1 MADPL
6 TSVPSIGPTLAARIR
21 DALSVDSLDA
31 LREAAEAG
39 RLSTVPGV
47 GHKTA
52 EAVLGHLGGERSDDD
67 LIAPPSVAEL
77 LDVGRE
83 RAYAGDLHTIAPR
96 RNSRK
101 ASAANPEGDAW
112 LPVLN
117 ARRGRRRYT
126 ALFSNTDRA
135 HDLGTT
141 DDWVV
146 VYEDAPDLGRQ
157 WTVVTTCSGDLDGR
171 RVVRGRE
178 RDTRQHYVV
187 RTTARSESSPSSV
200 PPTASMK

>member
-1 MADPL
+1 MPDDLMA
-6 TSVPSIGPTLAARIR
+6 VPGIGPALADRIR
-21 DALSVDSLDA
+21 QTIGVDSLDA
-31 LREAAEAG
+31 LREAAESG

-52 EAVLGHLGGERSDDD
+52 DAVLAHLGGERSDDD
-67 LIAPPSVAEL
+67 LVAPPSVAEL
-77 LDVGRE
+77 LDVDRE
-83 RAYAGDLHTIAPR
+83 YREAADAGDLPTIAPR
-96 RNSRK
+96 RN
-101 ASAANPEGDAW
+101 NPEGDDW
-112 LPVLN
+112 LPILN

-157 WTVVTTCSGDLDGR
+157 WTVVTARHGDLDGK

-178 RDTRQHYVV
+178 RETR
-187 RTTARSESSPSSV
+187 ADNAEG
-200 PPTASMK
+200 

>member
-1 MADPL
+1 MSSSLA
-6 TSVPSIGPTLAARIR
+6 SVPGIGPALADRIR
-21 DALSVDSLDA
+21 QTLGIETLDA
-31 LREAAEAG
+31 LREAAESG

-52 EAVLGHLGGERSDDD
+52 DAVLDHLGGERSDDD
-67 LIAPPSVAEL
+67 LVAPPSVAEL
-77 LDVGRE
+77 LDVDREYRE
-83 RAYAGDLHTIAPR
+83 RAEADDLPTIAPR
-96 RNSRK
+96 RN
-101 ASAANPEGDAW
+101 NPEGDDW
-112 LPVLN
+112 LPILN

-157 WTVVTTCSGDLDGR
+157 WTVVTARSGDLDGK

-178 RDTRQHYVV
+178 RETREHYG
-187 RTTARSESSPSSV
+187 SD
-200 PPTASMK
+200 